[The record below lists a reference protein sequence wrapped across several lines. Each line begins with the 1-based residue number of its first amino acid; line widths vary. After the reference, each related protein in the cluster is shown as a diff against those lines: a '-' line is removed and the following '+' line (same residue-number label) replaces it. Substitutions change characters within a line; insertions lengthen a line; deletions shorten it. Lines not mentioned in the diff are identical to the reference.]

1 MHDVYI
7 GVFVI
12 LSDKQFHNV
21 ISSIIIL
28 WVELT

>member
-12 LSDKQFHNV
+12 LYDKQFHNV
-21 ISSIIIL
+21 ISSII

>member
-12 LSDKQFHNV
+12 LYDKKFHNV
-21 ISSIIIL
+21 ISSII

>member
-12 LSDKQFHNV
+12 LYDKQFHNV
-21 ISSIIIL
+21 IFSII